1 VVFGVGLGAG
11 GGELGGV
18 PVVLVVPVPLIRQ
31 ALTSVGETLLIL
43 VGSMPGAPGQANV

>member
-1 VVFGVGLGAG
+1 MGGVGVG
-11 GGELGGV
+11 GWVIGTGGV
-18 PVVLVVPVPLIRQ
+18 VLAALVLLIRQ